1 MKRIVFVVL
10 VFSLIF
16 IGCKQKKSNEVEIG
30 AILPLTGYF
39 SFNGQCC
46 KEGLDLAVQEINNSQ
61 SKYKFTII
69 YEDNHSLTKDGIM
82 SYKKFHTQNIKY
94 ILGFGGQ
101 LQSGFISET
110 NNQDLILFAHAANN
124 TEFLSLSNRCLR
136 FYPTTEIFAQIITN
150 FWEKS
155 SITNVG
161 IVYLQNDAFTKLGE
175 AVRSEFV
182 AKGYKVSLFEGYD
195 PNSRD
200 YKDIVNKAANK
211 DIQCIYIAGSSETA
225 ASFVHQLFSNPKT
238 DNIAIIGEMSLA
250 SSSNR
255 ELIGEIKAPIYLV
268 DNNISDSF
276 LEKYKNTYNKTPN
289 AYAAYAYANMYM
301 LLEALDNVADISDA
315 KSVYRYFRNNT
326 FETVIGSVS
335 FDNKTGEPNFELII
349 NELK

>member
-1 MKRIVFVVL
+1 MKRIILVLFVLSFVFV
-10 VFSLIF
+10 
-16 IGCKQKKSNEVEIG
+16 GCKQKDSNVVEIG

-39 SFNGQCC
+39 SLNGQSC

-61 SKYKFTII
+61 SKYKLKIL
-69 YEDNHSLTKDGIM
+69 YEDNHSLTKDGLM
-82 SYKKFHTQNIKY
+82 SYKKLRTQNVKY
-94 ILGFGGQ
+94 LIGFGGQ

-124 TEFLSLSNRCLR
+124 TEFMSLTNRCLR
-136 FYPTTEIFAQIITN
+136 FYPTTEILAQIITD

-155 SITNVG
+155 SMTNCG

-175 AVRSEFV
+175 AVRSVFTG
-182 AKGYKVSLFEGYD
+182 KGHTISLFEGYD

-200 YKDIVNKAANK
+200 YKDIVNKASDK
-211 DIQCIYIAGSSETA
+211 DLQCIYVAGSSETA

-238 DNIAIIGEMSLA
+238 ENISIIGEMSLA
-250 SSSNR
+250 SSSSR
-255 ELIGEIKAPIYLV
+255 ELIGGLKAPIYLV
-268 DNNISDSF
+268 DNNISQEF
-276 LEKYKNTYNKTPN
+276 LDKYNNAYNKTPN

-301 LLEALDNVADISDA
+301 LLEALNNVADISDE
-315 KSVYRYFRNNT
+315 KSVYDYFRNNT

-335 FDNKTGEPNFELII
+335 YDNKTGEPNFELII